1 MSLIKRKQLGLI
13 KNDPWL
19 KPYAEAIEGRYDYFL
34 YKKNQLTREFL
45 YPILH
50 RVTFTSVCISRK
62 KVGFSGNGRPM
73 PQKSS

>member
-34 YKKNQLTREFL
+34 YKKKSTDKGNVFIRF
-45 YPILH
+45 
-50 RVTFTSVCISRK
+50 CIGLPLLR
-62 KVGFSGNGRPM
+62 FA
-73 PQKSS
+73 